1 MCHMSQFVVVG
12 ESMVIHWRLEVRHTH
27 RLGHAANQPMAAF
40 HDAAVVKELRT
51 EASAR
56 SLIYGCGSSSLHR
69 QVNAVREMR
78 RRQVAA
84 GRRHRQRSQAIC
96 IALRG
101 TVNDK
106 NSTPRWYQF
115 TRDFLRG
122 GGMHG
127 RSLEAVGAAA
137 AAQHGAG
144 AGEDT
149 AGVLLNGH
157 DVSAAR
163 AQRL

>member
-1 MCHMSQFVVVG
+1 MSHVTVRCCWR
-12 ESMVIHWRLEVRHTH
+12 VIHHWRLEVRHTH
-27 RLGHAANQPMAAF
+27 SCQPTNPWLPF
-40 HDAAVVKELRT
+40 TTPPLLRNSGLRQ
-51 EASAR
+51 SAR

-101 TVNDK
+101 TVTDK

-127 RSLEAVGAAA
+127 RSLEAEGAAA